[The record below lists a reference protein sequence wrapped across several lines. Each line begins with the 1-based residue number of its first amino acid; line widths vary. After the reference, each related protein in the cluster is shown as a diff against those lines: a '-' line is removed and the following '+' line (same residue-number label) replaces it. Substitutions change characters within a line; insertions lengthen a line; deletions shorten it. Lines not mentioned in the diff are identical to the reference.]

1 MKKINFTNISEKIKA
16 NGKKILKRTIA
27 VAAVLSILG
36 GSVVVYA
43 EHKENQTEQKI
54 YDRIREDAKT
64 DGITLISE
72 DEVKKIALDD
82 AKAKETDVKYLEISL
97 DDEQNNRYND
107 YDDNDNDDDDDD
119 DHDYDDNDNDD
130 DDHDHEDDDH
140 DDENHEKR
148 YIYEVD
154 FIYDGM
160 EYSYEIDAES
170 KEILQRQYES
180 WWN

>member
-1 MKKINFTNISEKIKA
+1 MRKINFTNISEKIKA

-27 VAAVLSILG
+27 AAAVLSILG

-54 YDRIREDAKT
+54 HDRIREDAKT

-107 YDDNDNDDDDDD
+107 YDDNDNDDDD
-119 DHDYDDNDNDD
+119 
-130 DDHDHEDDDH
+130 HDHEDDDH
-140 DDENHEKR
+140 DDENHEKH

>member
-27 VAAVLSILG
+27 AAAVLSILG

-107 YDDNDNDDDDDD
+107 YDDNDNYDD
-119 DHDYDDNDNDD
+119 DHDHDDHDNDD
-130 DDHDHEDDDH
+130 DDRDHEDYDH
-140 DDENHEKR
+140 DDENHDER

>member
-27 VAAVLSILG
+27 AAAVLSILG

-43 EHKENQTEQKI
+43 EHK
-54 YDRIREDAKT
+54 
-64 DGITLISE
+64 GITLISE

-97 DDEQNNRYND
+97 DDEQNNRYN
-107 YDDNDNDDDDDD
+107 
-119 DHDYDDNDNDD
+119 DYDDNDNDD

>member
-1 MKKINFTNISEKIKA
+1 MFTPAGGQRLFVCLYFAKPQS
-16 NGKKILKRTIA
+16 GCIA
-27 VAAVLSILG
+27 A
-36 GSVVVYA
+36 
-43 EHKENQTEQKI
+43 
-54 YDRIREDAKT
+54 
-64 DGITLISE
+64 
-72 DEVKKIALDD
+72 
-82 AKAKETDVKYLEISL
+82 ISL
-97 DDEQNNRYND
+97 DDEQNNRYN
-107 YDDNDNDDDDDD
+107 
-119 DHDYDDNDNDD
+119 DYDDNDNDD

>member
-27 VAAVLSILG
+27 AAAVLSILG
-36 GSVVVYA
+36 GSV
-43 EHKENQTEQKI
+43 
-54 YDRIREDAKT
+54 AKT

-97 DDEQNNRYND
+97 DDEQNNRYN
-107 YDDNDNDDDDDD
+107 
-119 DHDYDDNDNDD
+119 DYDDNDNDD

>member
-27 VAAVLSILG
+27 AAAVLSILG

-54 YDRIREDAKT
+54 HDRIREDAKT

-107 YDDNDNDDDDDD
+107 YDDNDNDD
-119 DHDYDDNDNDD
+119 
-130 DDHDHEDDDH
+130 
-140 DDENHEKR
+140 ENHEKR

-170 KEILQRQYES
+170 KEIFQRQYES

>member
-1 MKKINFTNISEKIKA
+1 MAAKKPNLNMDEQSSPADQPVEV
-16 NGKKILKRTIA
+16 NQSKKKNA
-27 VAAVLSILG
+27 VAARETVEKKVAAEPAG
-36 GSVVVYA
+36 ARKTKKAGTEMKKEVV
-43 EHKENQTEQKI
+43 I
-54 YDRIREDAKT
+54 
-64 DGITLISE
+64 
-72 DEVKKIALDD
+72 D

-97 DDEQNNRYND
+97 DDEQNNRYN
-107 YDDNDNDDDDDD
+107 
-119 DHDYDDNDNDD
+119 DYDDNDNDD

-154 FIYDGM
+154 FIYDRM